1 MDKLVNM
8 IINTMYPKRGSAY
21 IFESN
26 VSEHYEPMKEKLLKL
41 EDREIIKLY
50 DIIVHQHYNSNYS
63 K

>member
-8 IINTMYPKRGSAY
+8 IINTIYPKRGSKY
-21 IFESN
+21 SFETG
-26 VSEHYEPMKEKLLKL
+26 VSEHQEPMKEKLLKL

-50 DIIVHQHYNSNYS
+50 DIIVHQHYNSSYS

>member
-1 MDKLVNM
+1 MNKLVNM
-8 IINTMYPKRGSAY
+8 IINTMYPKRGH
-21 IFESN
+21 IGFETS
-26 VSEHYEPMKEKLLKL
+26 VPEHYEPMKEKLLKL